1 MLESRGCSNRRGA
14 VRRRL
19 FLAPA
24 LFLGVFC
31 IFSDA
36 SAELPPLFDG
46 ELAVCRTVAGAIDG
60 GQSLPDALLLN
71 IQGLRSNDPALAR
84 SIRRTF
90 IHNAITVCG
99 YDAVV
104 VIEAGYLAGLPIE
117 LVVGSAI
124 GAGVDQSTISGAL
137 LGMGVG
143 PQVIQTAFDITETPD
158 VADRI
163 LPPALEVGSGLG
175 QTSPYLPTP

>member
-1 MLESRGCSNRRGA
+1 M
-14 VRRRL
+14 

-46 ELAVCRTVAGAIDG
+46 ELAVCRTVEGAIDG
-60 GQSLPDALLLN
+60 GQSLPDALLVN
-71 IQGLRSNDPALAR
+71 IQGLHSNDPAALG

-99 YDAVV
+99 YDAAV

-117 LVVGSAI
+117 LVVGSAT

-137 LGMGVG
+137 LGVGVG
-143 PQVIQTAFDITETPD
+143 PQVIQIALDLSETPD
-158 VADRI
+158 VADLI
-163 LPPALEVGSGLG
+163 LPPSLEVGSGLG
-175 QTSPYLPTP
+175 QASPYLPNP